1 MALTWLVQGTE
12 KGEDPAVDLVAFL
25 PRGVRLHISPAEGKF
40 CGCRLCTR
48 GVASGALDST

>member
-25 PRGVRLHISPAEGKF
+25 PRGVRLHISPAEGKL

>member
-1 MALTWLVQGTE
+1 MALTWLVEDTE

-25 PRGVRLHISPAEGKF
+25 PRGVRLHISPAEDK
-40 CGCRLCTR
+40 CGCRLGTR